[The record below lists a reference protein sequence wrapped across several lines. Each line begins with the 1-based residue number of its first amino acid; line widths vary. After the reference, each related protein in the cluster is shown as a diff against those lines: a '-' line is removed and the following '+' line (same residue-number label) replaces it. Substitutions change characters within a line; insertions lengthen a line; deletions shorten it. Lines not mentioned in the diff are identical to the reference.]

1 MKYTESYH
9 NAEKDVLQT
18 VSKQFW
24 CYDSSSPTDN
34 YYHQSSS
41 IRRILAG
48 NKVVDHL
55 ILDLTHGPI
64 DCTKTV
70 GRHDEKDLSFVIG
83 ATYIRGLT
91 VI

>member
-1 MKYTESYH
+1 MI
-9 NAEKDVLQT
+9 Q
-18 VSKQFW
+18 VS
-24 CYDSSSPTDN
+24 PADN
-34 YYHQSSS
+34 YYHQTSN
-41 IRRILAG
+41 IRRILGG
-48 NKVVDHL
+48 NKTVDHL

-70 GRHDEKDLSFVIG
+70 GRRDEKDLSFVIG